1 MDGSKRRGPE
11 DLDNAIEPANKFS
24 NNNVKPNDPHNISSS
39 NRWIYSN
46 VSLKRNRIVES
57 DRSSFVKSQKILK
70 KILSPNPETSDGSST
85 NEDDSDH
92 TKTSNTNSKQDSS
105 SPSRPIY
112 ESFHDVMKELRDNI
126 MDYEVKLTSLYSKVK
141 QMTMENEKIRNRYT
155 LMCRGVVNDLNS
167 SSGFNQSVDTEE
179 FSSDDETCASDWTEA
194 HDEPETTDNSEKND
208 EFGIV
213 LPSDKLLRLKEQLD
227 SLEGPISERLKEI
240 GGNQESINNTSV
252 NDLERLGIDP
262 ESIPLVKNLRADLKR
277 SLDELKEVRKF
288 TDVRL
293 ANLKSVLTTER
304 NISAKAQRDVETSKA
319 YTANAVAFVERAN
332 SHIEQY
338 KLVNQTQHNVIVSL
352 QRQLANIQERVQN
365 THVQSPS
372 DQTNVSEDYNQI
384 SEKYRH
390 SLTAYAVLN
399 SISEKQKSDIIL
411 LQHLYE
417 EEKKKSFS
425 LTAVVEQQRKYL
437 NPTRLMS
444 SISIPEALSKLSALY
459 DNRCDESAREEQMNL
474 ARMATVHQMYKNLL
488 MQKDREHQGVI
499 ENLVTEINKL
509 KDTSV
514 SPQKSDPSDYS
525 RNSFDGDVDRA
536 MGNSG

>member
-1 MDGSKRRGPE
+1 MDGGKRRGPKV
-11 DLDNAIEPANKFS
+11 LDNAIEPANKLS
-24 NNNVKPNDPHNISSS
+24 NNNVKPNDPHDISSN

-46 VSLKRNRIVES
+46 VSMKRNRVVES

-70 KILSPNPETSDGSST
+70 KILSPNPETSDGSSM

-92 TKTSNTNSKQDSS
+92 TKTLNTNSKQDPSS
-105 SPSRPIY
+105 APRPIY
-112 ESFHDVMKELRDNI
+112 ESFHDVMKELRDEI
-126 MDYEVKLTSLYSKVK
+126 MNYEVKLNRLYSKVK

-155 LMCRGVVNDLNS
+155 IMCRGVVNDLNGS
-167 SSGFNQSVDTEE
+167 SDFNQSIDTEE
-179 FSSDDETCASDWTEA
+179 FSSDDETCASDCTEA
-194 HDEPETTDNSEKND
+194 HDELETTDNSGKND

-213 LPSDKLLRLKEQLD
+213 LPSNKFLRLKEQLD

-240 GGNQESINNTSV
+240 EGNQEPINNTSV
-252 NDLERLGIDP
+252 NDPERLGIDP

-304 NISAKAQRDVETSKA
+304 NISARAQRDVETSKA

-352 QRQLANIQERVQN
+352 QRQLANMQERIQN
-365 THVQSPS
+365 THVQPPS
-372 DQTNVSEDYNQI
+372 DQTNVSDDYHQI
-384 SEKYRH
+384 SEKYHRA
-390 SLTAYAVLN
+390 LTAYAVLN
-399 SISEKQKSDIIL
+399 SISEKQKSDIVL

-425 LTAVVEQQRKYL
+425 LTTVVEQQRKYL
-437 NPTRLMS
+437 NPARLMN

-459 DNRCDESAREEQMNL
+459 DNRCDESAREEQMNI
-474 ARMATVHQMYKNLL
+474 ARTATIHQMYKNLL
-488 MQKDREHQGVI
+488 IQKDREHQGVI
-499 ENLVTEINKL
+499 ENLVREIDKL
-509 KDTSV
+509 KDTNSN
-514 SPQKSDPSDYS
+514 PQKSDPSDYS